1 MKGSLNY
8 LLRSG
13 KNSKLRYFIRQG
25 LRYAVPRRWVQRR
38 LREVLETPLT
48 PEERALVEERVNYC
62 CRLTGLT
69 PLPEEA
75 PRIGEHR
82 FRGRHSAYFFD
93 SYEFVRWFPDELRW
107 LCIYGDV
114 IGVPDHP
121 SIVKSRPIDAEG
133 GGNANS
139 VLLNLDK
146 CRHFVFLKD
155 RIPFREKRDRVIF
168 RGSVKSNPLRRRFV
182 ELFRDDPLVDAADTV
197 AGAGGAQQRGET
209 GLQPMISLYDHLVY
223 KFIMALEGND
233 VASNLKW
240 IMSSR
245 SIAVMP
251 RPKYETWFME
261 GRLIPDYHYI
271 EVKPDF
277 SDLKEKTAWYAAHP
291 EEAEAI
297 VEHANAY
304 IRQFRNPKLERLISL
319 LVLKKYFE
327 RTGQELRLP

>member
-1 MKGSLNY
+1 MKTSLSY

-13 KNSKLRYFIRQG
+13 KNSKPAYFIRQG
-25 LRYAVPRRWVQRR
+25 LRWLVPRGFVQRR
-38 LREVLETPLT
+38 LRRVLEEPL
-48 PEERALVEERVNYC
+48 PPGERARVEDRVDYC
-62 CRLTGLT
+62 CRLTGTTL
-69 PLPEEA
+69 LPA
-75 PRIGEHR
+75 DSPALGEHR

-93 SYEFVRWFPDELRW
+93 TYEFTRWFPDELHWRY
-107 LCIYGDV
+107 LFGD
-114 IGVPDHP
+114 ITEVPDAP
-121 SIVKSRPIDAEG
+121 AVVKSRPIDAG

-155 RIPFREKRDRVIF
+155 RIPFDRKADRVIF

-182 ELFRDDPLVDAADTV
+182 EMFRDDPDVDAADTV
-197 AGAGGAQQRGET
+197 AGAGGAQQRGQT
-209 GLQPMISLYDHLVY
+209 GLQPMISLYDHLSY

-261 GRLIPDYHYI
+261 GRLVPDYHYI

-277 SDLKEKTAWYAAHP
+277 SDLKEKIAWYAAHP
-291 EEAEAI
+291 AEAEAI

-304 IRQFRNPKLERLISL
+304 VQQFRNPKRERLISL